1 MSDQRVRAELIK
13 LSRVLGTGEDQVAF
27 LAPLGVEQL
36 RRLEDRVS
44 SALFDEYRT
53 AFQKLADAS
62 RLLPASLVAKMS
74 ELVFGPMLSA
84 RISGL
89 MPPDRAV
96 EVALKLRGKFLADV
110 CIELDPRNASELLAR
125 MPTKII
131 VDVAQELLRRREYVT
146 MGRFVDDLTNEAI
159 RAVMA
164 ALGDDVALVRI
175 GLFVERRE
183 RLVELV
189 ELLTPERVRGVVA
202 AAASGAPDVQA
213 AGLAMMGQLTHRQQ
227 GRFGEAAIA
236 GGPKVLNALIAAT
249 QREDATEVVAAVM
262 QTVGAPGRAAF
273 ARMLEQMDDATLNGW
288 ARATTESDLW
298 RPALQILAAS
308 SVEIQQQASAALTR
322 LDKAARKAIAGAMRA
337 ENLEKEL
344 SILRAALS
352 EGR

>member
-1 MSDQRVRAELIK
+1 MLVRAELVK
-13 LSRVLGTGEDQVAF
+13 LSRVLNTGEDQVAF

-44 SALFDEYRT
+44 AALFDEYRT

-89 MPPDRAV
+89 MPPDRAI

-125 MPTKII
+125 MPTRIV
-131 VDVAQELLRRREYVT
+131 VDVATELLRRREYVT
-146 MGRFVDDLTNEAI
+146 MGRFVDDLTLEAI
-159 RAVMA
+159 RAVIGA
-164 ALGDDVALVRI
+164 IDDDKALVRI

-183 RLVELV
+183 RLVELA

-202 AAASGAPDVQA
+202 AAASGTPDEQA
-213 AGLAMMGQLTHRQQ
+213 AGLAMMSQLTHRQQ
-227 GRFGEAAIA
+227 GRFGEAAIGA
-236 GGPKVLNALIAAT
+236 GPAVLNALIAAAE
-249 QREDATEVVAAVM
+249 REDATDVVAAVM
-262 QTVGAPGRAAF
+262 QNVGAGGRAAF
-273 ARMLEQMDDATLNGW
+273 SRMLAGMDDATLLAW
-288 ARATTESDLW
+288 ARATTQADLW

-308 SVEIQQQASAALTR
+308 NADIQQEAAAALQR
-322 LDKAARKAIAGAMRA
+322 LDQTQRAAIAAAIEA
-337 ENLEKEL
+337 ENLVKDL
-344 SILRAALS
+344 AAL
-352 EGR
+352 RPALA